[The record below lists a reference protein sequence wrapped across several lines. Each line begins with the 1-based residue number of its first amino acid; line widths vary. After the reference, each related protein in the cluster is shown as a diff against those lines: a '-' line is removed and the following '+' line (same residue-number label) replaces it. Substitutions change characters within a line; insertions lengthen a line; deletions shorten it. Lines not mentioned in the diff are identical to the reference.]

1 MKTRATEAEQVLFT
15 PRLVLFLASQN
26 LSLFGSSVVGYAIIW
41 YITLETSSGIWL
53 MFATLT
59 QMVPHVLISL
69 YSGVWADR
77 YSRKRLIMLSDGFI
91 ALATFSLALAFFA
104 GYQRLELLLAVSV
117 VRSIGSGIQ
126 SPAVNAIMPQL
137 VSQQHL
143 TRVQGINQSIGSIL
157 LLLSPAVGGLVLG
170 TMDIS
175 WAFMLDVVTAGLAIV
190 IFCFIKVEKLVR
202 VEESTSMIKDIKEG
216 LSYTFGNPIL
226 RNLII
231 AYAFSFFLI
240 TPAAILTPLLVERTF
255 GPEVWRLTTNEMV
268 WTLGSLFGGIFVSM
282 KGQFK
287 DKIRAIALSLVAFGV
302 LFALLG
308 VAPSFTLYLIIM
320 GIAGV
325 FMPILATA
333 ETVMIQELTEPTK
346 MGRVFSIVQ
355 ILSASSMPLGIL
367 LFGPLSDVVSV
378 ESLLIISG
386 VLLALVG
393 LLYQRTNKSSTEA
406 TRR

>member
-1 MKTRATEAEQVLFT
+1 
-15 PRLVLFLASQN
+15 
-26 LSLFGSSVVGYAIIW
+26 
-41 YITLETSSGIWL
+41 
-53 MFATLT
+53 
-59 QMVPHVLISL
+59 
-69 YSGVWADR
+69 
-77 YSRKRLIMLSDGFI
+77 RKRLIMLSDGFI

-202 VEESTSMIKDIKEG
+202 VEESTSMVKDIKEG
-216 LSYTFGNPIL
+216 LIYTFGNPIL